1 MLRLVGDHGFGTAFR
16 RLLHVVRTAGLFQT
30 LVILFSALDDKYL
43 ELMNLRFQFA
53 TNRLPDPNRLKQ
65 VKREIARIKTVM
77 REREIWQQYEQ
88 ERSE

>member
-1 MLRLVGDHGFGTAFR
+1 MKR
-16 RLLHVVRTAGLFQT
+16 RELLLADKVRGMNAGELAK
-30 LVILFSALDDKYL
+30 ALDDKYL

-53 TNRLPDPNRLKQ
+53 TNRLPNPNRLKE

-77 REREIWQQYEQ
+77 REREMWQQYEQ

>member
-1 MLRLVGDHGFGTAFR
+1 MKR
-16 RLLHVVRTAGLFQT
+16 RELLLADKVRGMNAGELAK
-30 LVILFSALDDKYL
+30 ALDDKYL

-53 TNRLPDPNRLKQ
+53 TNRLPNPNRLKE

-88 ERSE
+88 EKSE